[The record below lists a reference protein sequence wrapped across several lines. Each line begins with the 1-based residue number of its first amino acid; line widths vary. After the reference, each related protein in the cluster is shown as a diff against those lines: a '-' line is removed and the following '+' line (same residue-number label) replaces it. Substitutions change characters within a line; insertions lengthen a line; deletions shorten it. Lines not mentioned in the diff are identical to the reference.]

1 MSHFLELSYFTEI
14 LYFKIYQQV
23 KWFINSIFLPET
35 GDKFN
40 NFATDVSVQ
49 SKGKMWE
56 MSPLWKYYPYKD

>member
-14 LYFKIYQQV
+14 LYFKIYQQA

-49 SKGKMWE
+49 SKCKMWE

>member
-14 LYFKIYQQV
+14 LYFKIYQQA

-49 SKGKMWE
+49 SKM
-56 MSPLWKYYPYKD
+56 